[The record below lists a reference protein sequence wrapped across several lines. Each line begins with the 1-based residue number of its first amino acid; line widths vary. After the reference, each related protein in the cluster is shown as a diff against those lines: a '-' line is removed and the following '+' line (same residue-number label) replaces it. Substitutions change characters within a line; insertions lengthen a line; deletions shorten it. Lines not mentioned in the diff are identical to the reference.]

1 VVLRTGSEEING
13 ATLHYELRGEGPT
26 VTLVHAGI
34 ADCGMWDDQVDELA
48 GRFQVL
54 RYDARG
60 YGRSTLPGGPYSHYG
75 DLRALLEVL
84 RIERTALVGCSM
96 GGRIVLELAAD
107 APELATALVPV
118 APGLPEHEWSDE
130 IKRFGEEED
139 DLLER
144 GELEEATELN
154 LRIWVDGPRR
164 SPEAVDPRV
173 RRKVAA
179 MQLQAFR
186 VQVPAYERDPEP
198 GPGQTLEPSLESRL
212 GQISAPTLLVVGDE
226 DVSDIQAICE
236 RLEREIPGA
245 RRVVIQNAAHVPNM
259 ERPAEFNRLVL
270 DFLSAELKEE

>member
-1 VVLRTGSEEING
+1 MRSGFEEISG
-13 ATLHYELRGEGPT
+13 AKLYYELAGEGPT

-34 ADCGMWDDQVDELA
+34 TDSGMWDDQVDELA

-54 RYDARG
+54 RYDVRG
-60 YGRSTLPGGPYSHYG
+60 YGRSSLPGGPYSHYG
-75 DLRALLEVL
+75 DLRALLGAL
-84 RIERTALVGCSM
+84 GIERTALVGCSR
-96 GGRIVLELAAD
+96 GGRIALELAAD
-107 APELATALVPV
+107 APELVSALVPV

-139 DLLER
+139 ELLER
-144 GELEEATELN
+144 GALEEATELN

-164 SPEAVDPRV
+164 RPDEVDPRV
-173 RRKVAA
+173 RRRVGE

-212 GQISAPTLLVVGDE
+212 GQIGVPTLIVVGDE

-236 RLEREIPGA
+236 RLEHEIPGA
-245 RRVVIQNAAHVPNM
+245 RRVMIHGAAHVPNM
-259 ERPAEFNRLVL
+259 ERAAEFNRLL
-270 DFLSAELKEE
+270 LEFLSAELKEE